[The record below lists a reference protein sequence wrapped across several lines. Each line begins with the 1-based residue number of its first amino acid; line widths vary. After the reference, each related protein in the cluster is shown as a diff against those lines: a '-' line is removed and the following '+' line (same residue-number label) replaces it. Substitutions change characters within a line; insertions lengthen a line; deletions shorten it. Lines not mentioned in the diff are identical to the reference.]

1 MKKGFLVNARPKRA
15 APPVDTRKTDVH
27 VTREAG
33 DAAVALERV
42 SLVDE
47 HGSKKTMAEEKTLDD
62 AREPVAALMD
72 RKDDA
77 NAKPLT
83 IGDLPV
89 EMLVSIFMA
98 LEDVDWVRH
107 TIPRVCKAWAELY
120 RSKDASPLHEK
131 LEVSFSKEIE
141 GSGAEMWA
149 CRRPVVHASRVI
161 SWAERR
167 AGSVRGL
174 YLGGW
179 YQGAPDESLKAGFKA
194 EDLGRLVQVVGPS
207 LTSFGTG
214 RGFSKLLKRPFWKA
228 LRDSVVPA
236 GRLRSLVVLEANPS
250 EADVEPLGQLAGSL
264 EDLVLVVP
272 DSHDRAQGLP
282 RFPEFVCAL
291 TELRRLVLRGHPRLA
306 AVPAGISSL
315 KKLENLSLGHFLS
328 SLPKELAELSGLTK
342 LVLAD
347 NEDLGNALHEDVAFP
362 AALGKLKSLR
372 FLSLHRCGLRAVP
385 AFVGE
390 LESLEE
396 LDLALNKSLGS
407 TPEEAF
413 PAALGNLRS
422 LRVLDLHYCD
432 LRTVPAFLGK
442 LKSLEILRLNYNND
456 LQIDAP
462 LDFLI
467 EGCPRLREIRLEKG
481 FYMSPWT
488 PRSLAHLEAFQAK
501 LRAKN
506 PNARVLLKR
515 S

>member
-1 MKKGFLVNARPKRA
+1 M
-15 APPVDTRKTDVH
+15 
-27 VTREAG
+27 
-33 DAAVALERV
+33 
-42 SLVDE
+42 
-47 HGSKKTMAEEKTLDD
+47 
-62 AREPVAALMD
+62 
-72 RKDDA
+72 
-77 NAKPLT
+77 
-83 IGDLPV
+83 
-89 EMLVSIFMA
+89 
-98 LEDVDWVRH
+98 
-107 TIPRVCKAWAELY
+107 
-120 RSKDASPLHEK
+120 
-131 LEVSFSKEIE
+131 
-141 GSGAEMWA
+141 
-149 CRRPVVHASRVI
+149 
-161 SWAERR
+161 
-167 AGSVRGL
+167 
-174 YLGGW
+174 
-179 YQGAPDESLKAGFKA
+179 
-194 EDLGRLVQVVGPS
+194 
-207 LTSFGTG
+207 
-214 RGFSKLLKRPFWKA
+214 
-228 LRDSVVPA
+228 
-236 GRLRSLVVLEANPS
+236 
-250 EADVEPLGQLAGSL
+250 
-264 EDLVLVVP
+264 VP
-272 DSHDRAQGLP
+272 DSQDRAQGLP